1 MMFQTRENIKQE
13 IQRLDDDQL
22 EEIGRFIEFLKWK
35 SQRATKSNQLKSFAN
50 LYQKFAQEDRELA
63 EVGMTDYSQ
72 QLEEEDQA

>member
-35 SQRATKSNQLKSFAN
+35 SQCATKSNQLKSFAN